1 MNNNFNKEKIDR
13 LANLL
18 LIGLTPEENQ
28 MVLDE
33 FNIIDQNINK
43 INNIEGLK
51 EAKPMTHALD
61 DFDYELRKDIATEST
76 DISDLLKNC
85 DDVDGDEVSIPKV
98 VE

>member
-1 MNNNFNKEKIDR
+1 MNNNFNKEKIDY

-18 LIGLTPEENQ
+18 MIGLTPEENQ

-43 INNIEGLK
+43 INDIEGLK
-51 EAKPMTHALD
+51 DAKPMTHALD
-61 DFDYELRKDIATEST
+61 DFDYKLRKDIAIEST
-76 DISDLLKNC
+76 SINDLLSNC
-85 DDVDGDEVSIPKV
+85 GDVDGDEVSIPKV

>member
-1 MNNNFNKEKIDR
+1 MNNNFNKEKIDY

-18 LIGLTPEENQ
+18 MIGLTPEENQ

-43 INNIEGLK
+43 INDIEGLK
-51 EAKPMTHALD
+51 DAKPMTHALD
-61 DFDYELRKDIATEST
+61 DFELTLREDIATESPSI
-76 DISDLLKNC
+76 DDLLSNC
-85 DDVDGDEVSIPKV
+85 DDTDGDEVSIPKV

>member
-1 MNNNFNKEKIDR
+1 MNNNFNKEKIDH

-18 LIGLTPEENQ
+18 MIGLTPKENQ

-43 INNIEGLK
+43 INDIEGLK
-51 EAKPMTHALD
+51 DAKPMTHCLD
-61 DFDYELRKDIATEST
+61 DFECTLREDVAIPSPSI
-76 DISDLLKNC
+76 DDLLSNC
-85 DDVDGDEVSIPKV
+85 DEHDGKEVEVPKV